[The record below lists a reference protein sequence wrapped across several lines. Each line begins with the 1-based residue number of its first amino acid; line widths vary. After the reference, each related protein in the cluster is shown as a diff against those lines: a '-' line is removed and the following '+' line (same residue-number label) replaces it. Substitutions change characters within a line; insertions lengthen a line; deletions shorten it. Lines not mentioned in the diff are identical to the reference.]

1 MARKYNAMT
10 SCLFPSKLKT
20 LPQLRENAR
29 NIINP
34 TDKRQIKKIVDL

>member
-1 MARKYNAMT
+1 MTRKYCAMT

-34 TDKRQIKKIVDL
+34 TDKRQIKEIIDL